1 MLKGKITQEE
11 FNELYVEYRKNYQH
25 WNKMNVSFEMV
36 CKLHGMKSV
45 EFEDRMNYL
54 DNNPPPEIEEMF
66 MTPTVD
72 LEERIK
78 LENDLDDE
86 GGFPERMDIIG
97 QNGNDGVHYED
108 DDIYED
114 FIDERPPKDEDWG
127 DEEDSNE
134 Y

>member
-1 MLKGKITQEE
+1 MLKGRITQEE
-11 FNELYVEYRKNYQH
+11 FNKMYVEYRKNYQH
-25 WNKMNVSFEMV
+25 WSSVNVTFEMV
-36 CKLHGMKSV
+36 CKLRGVKGI

-66 MTPTVD
+66 MTPTID

-78 LENDLDDE
+78 WENNLDDE
-86 GGFPERMDIIG
+86 GG
-97 QNGNDGVHYED
+97 YLD
-108 DDIYED
+108 DDSGHED
-114 FIDERPPKDEDWG
+114 FIDELPPENKEWR